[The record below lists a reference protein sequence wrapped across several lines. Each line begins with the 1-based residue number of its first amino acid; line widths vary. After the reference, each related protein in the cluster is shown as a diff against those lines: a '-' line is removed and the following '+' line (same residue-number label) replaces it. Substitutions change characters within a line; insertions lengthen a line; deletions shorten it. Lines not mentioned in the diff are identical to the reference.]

1 MATKIPIA
9 QKRLF
14 ANVFICKDCSKKIRT
29 QAVRVIAHKVKCP
42 RCGGHS
48 FRPIRKK

>member
-9 QKRLF
+9 QTRMF
-14 ANVFICKDCSKKIRT
+14 SGVFICKDCNKKIRT
-29 QAVRVIAHKVKCP
+29 QTVRVITGKVKCP
-42 RCGGHS
+42 RCAGRA